1 MDEPA
6 RMAGLS
12 RKKDP
17 NGFIRNAASS
27 ASAATTRRTDA
38 KKYLNHLMGRFEA
51 ERMDERSLLPAGHVG
66 PGTVQRGWCYGSS
79 AFRARLVGELPRL
92 ARRKPV
98 TTGMRAS
105 EIGEYQAEIIVKNGL
120 KAFGLSE
127 EELLVTPYSH
137 PSKLIIAL
145 AVRQSTLVPYAW
157 ISNRLHMGIPKSMGT
172 LLHRAKKMAE
182 TDLKTRAWIERLSS

>member
-1 MDEPA
+1 
-6 RMAGLS
+6 
-12 RKKDP
+12 
-17 NGFIRNAASS
+17 
-27 ASAATTRRTDA
+27 
-38 KKYLNHLMGRFEA
+38 MGRFEA

-120 KAFGLSE
+120 K
-127 EELLVTPYSH
+127 VTPYSH

>member
-1 MDEPA
+1 
-6 RMAGLS
+6 
-12 RKKDP
+12 
-17 NGFIRNAASS
+17 
-27 ASAATTRRTDA
+27 
-38 KKYLNHLMGRFEA
+38 
-51 ERMDERSLLPAGHVG
+51 
-66 PGTVQRGWCYGSS
+66 
-79 AFRARLVGELPRL
+79 
-92 ARRKPV
+92 
-98 TTGMRAS
+98 MRAS

-172 LLHRAKKMAE
+172 LLHRAKKNGRNGFE
-182 TDLKTRAWIERLSS
+182 NEGVDRAPELLTSVPPME

>member
-12 RKKDP
+12 RQKAQMD
-17 NGFIRNAASS
+17 SS
-27 ASAATTRRTDA
+27 GTRPRLLRLRRHGRRPP
-38 KKYLNHLMGRFEA
+38 KYLNHLMGRFEA

-105 EIGEYQAEIIVKNGL
+105 EIGEYQAEIIVKT
-120 KAFGLSE
+120 
-127 EELLVTPYSH
+127 V
-137 PSKLIIAL
+137 
-145 AVRQSTLVPYAW
+145 
-157 ISNRLHMGIPKSMGT
+157 
-172 LLHRAKKMAE
+172 
-182 TDLKTRAWIERLSS
+182 

>member
-1 MDEPA
+1 
-6 RMAGLS
+6 
-12 RKKDP
+12 
-17 NGFIRNAASS
+17 
-27 ASAATTRRTDA
+27 
-38 KKYLNHLMGRFEA
+38 MGRFEA
-51 ERMDERSLLPAGHVG
+51 ERMDERSLLPADHVG

-79 AFRARLVGELPRL
+79 AFRAKLVGELPRL
-92 ARRKPV
+92 AHRKPV

>member
-1 MDEPA
+1 MAPA
-6 RMAGLS
+6 PSVPGWWGTSPSGAQKARHDGH
-12 RKKDP
+12 
-17 NGFIRNAASS
+17 AS
-27 ASAATTRRTDA
+27 
-38 KKYLNHLMGRFEA
+38 
-51 ERMDERSLLPAGHVG
+51 VG
-66 PGTVQRGWCYGSS
+66 NWGVPGGNYC
-79 AFRARLVGELPRL
+79 
-92 ARRKPV
+92 
-98 TTGMRAS
+98 
-105 EIGEYQAEIIVKNGL
+105 KNGL